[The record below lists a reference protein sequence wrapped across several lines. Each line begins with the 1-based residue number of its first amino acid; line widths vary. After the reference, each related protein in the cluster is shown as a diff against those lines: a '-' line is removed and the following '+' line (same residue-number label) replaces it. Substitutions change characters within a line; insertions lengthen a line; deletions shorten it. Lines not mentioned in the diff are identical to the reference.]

1 MNVTREAICDK
12 VLAAVVSMKRLP
24 KEQVNLDSSLADLG
38 YDSLD
43 TINLLFEIE
52 ETFNIN
58 VPDEQARAI
67 RKVREIVDG
76 VQRLVAEREASAA

>member
-1 MNVTREAICDK
+1 VKLTREAICDK

-24 KEQVNLDSSLADLG
+24 RERVTLDSSLVELG

-43 TINLLFEIE
+43 TINLLFEVE
-52 ETFNIN
+52 EAFNIS

-67 RKVREIVDG
+67 RSVREIVDG
-76 VQRLVAEREASAA
+76 VERLVAEREASAA

>member
-1 MNVTREAICDK
+1 MNVTREDICDK

-24 KEQVNLDSSLADLG
+24 KEQVTLNSSLADLG

-52 ETFNIN
+52 EAFNIN

-67 RKVREIVDG
+67 RSVREIVDG
-76 VQRLVAEREASAA
+76 VERLVAEREASAA